1 MIDLQF
7 ETRSLIF
14 DNLLIYETRQLRKNW
29 QQGFFIMEDFI
40 LAEGIY
46 QNGPIFF
53 SVSPEKNED
62 KFGKF
67 TYYLP
72 ISEPVKLSDETDFHF
87 QEKLYIK
94 DALVL
99 RQADQATDFHAAYQ
113 RIQEYAHLHDVPIDA
128 TFYCVLL
135 EVYDDFIIDLYVPF
149 NHRGEG
155 S

>member
-1 MIDLQF
+1 MQF

-14 DNLLIYETRQLRKNW
+14 DNLLVYETRQLRKNW
-29 QQGFFIMEDFI
+29 QQGLFIMEDFI

-72 ISEPVKLSDETDFHF
+72 ISEPVRLSDETDFFF
-87 QEKLYIK
+87 QEQLYIK
-94 DALVL
+94 EALVL
-99 RQADQATDFHAAYQ
+99 RQADQATDFHAAYK
-113 RIQEYAHLHDVPIDA
+113 RVQEYAHQHDVPLED

-135 EVYDDFIIDLYVPF
+135 EVYDEVIIDLYIPL
-149 NHRGEG
+149 NNRGE
-155 S
+155 SS